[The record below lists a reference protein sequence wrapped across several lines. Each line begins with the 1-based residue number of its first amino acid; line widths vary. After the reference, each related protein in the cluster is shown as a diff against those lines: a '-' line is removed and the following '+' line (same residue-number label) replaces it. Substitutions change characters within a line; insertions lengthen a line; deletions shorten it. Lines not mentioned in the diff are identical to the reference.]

1 GGARP
6 GRRARRGDR
15 RRVRAGRAVRPCR
28 RPGRPRGVR
37 RPGERGGAPPAA
49 RAPPEPHPPS
59 LVRVKEASAVSRA
72 APAGRSGTP
81 VRPGIL
87 DGVREGNRAVHP
99 LRVILLY
106 VLRDRPT
113 RTRSPAT

>member
-1 GGARP
+1 
-6 GRRARRGDR
+6 
-15 RRVRAGRAVRPCR
+15 
-28 RPGRPRGVR
+28 
-37 RPGERGGAPPAA
+37 ERGGAPPAA

-99 LRVILLY
+99 LRALLLY

-113 RTRSPAT
+113 RTRSPATCPPRAAPHRPARRRCAPDRRWAGATPPAAPTRGRRPRG